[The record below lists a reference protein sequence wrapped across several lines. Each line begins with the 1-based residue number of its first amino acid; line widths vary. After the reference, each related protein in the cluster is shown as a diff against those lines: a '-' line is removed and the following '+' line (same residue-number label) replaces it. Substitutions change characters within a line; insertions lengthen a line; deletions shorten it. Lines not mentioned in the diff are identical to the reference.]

1 MRPLRFWT
9 VTSLLFVLAMGYLF
23 YTAPLPLAAAAS
35 AQKTYSTHD
44 AMSMLAME
52 NDVTRTLY
60 TKAIVGAG
68 KARGL
73 AFSEHWADPEVVA
86 GPLPALFLRGVAE
99 ELHASDV
106 PLGLYLG
113 SDFPI
118 ESSNQFQGKQAD
130 AFSLMRE
137 SLEPQFLYDELTKE
151 TIGMYP
157 DIASAPA
164 CVSCHNEHER
174 TTKSDWELGDLMGAT
189 TWSYPGDSITTDE
202 LVAMLKMY
210 RSGVANVW
218 GRYLAEIQALSP
230 SVRPEIGSQW
240 PSQGNFIPDAAT
252 FQDSVA
258 RLASVQLMHHMLYQ
272 HD

>member
-1 MRPLRFWT
+1 MKPFRFWAIA
-9 VTSLLFVLAMGYLF
+9 SMLFVLALGYLF
-23 YTAPLPLAAAAS
+23 YTAPVPLAAAAS
-35 AQKTYSTHD
+35 AQKTYSTRE
-44 AMSMLAME
+44 AMAMLALE

-73 AFSEHWADPEVVA
+73 SFSEQWADPEVVA

-99 ELHASDV
+99 ELHTSEL

-130 AFSLMRE
+130 AFSRMRE
-137 SLEPQFLYDELTKE
+137 SLEPQFLFDELTQE

-157 DIASAPA
+157 DFASAPA

-189 TWSYPGDSITTDE
+189 TWSYPGDSVTTDE
-202 LVAMLKMY
+202 LVDMLKMY
-210 RSGVANVW
+210 RTGVANVW
-218 GRYLAEIQALSP
+218 GRYLAEIQALDP
-230 SVRPEIGSQW
+230 MVQPEIGSQW
-240 PSQGNFIPDAAT
+240 PSQGHFIPDAAT

-258 RLASVQLMHHMLYQ
+258 LLSSLHLMSHILHE
-272 HD
+272 DD

>member
-1 MRPLRFWT
+1 MSPVRFWS
-9 VTSLLFVLAMGYLF
+9 VTALLFVLAMGYLF
-23 YTAPLPLAAAAS
+23 YTAPVPLTAEES
-35 AQKTYSTHD
+35 AKKTYSTRE
-44 AMSMLAME
+44 AMAMLALE

-73 AFSEHWADPEVVA
+73 AFSEQWADPEVVA

-99 ELHASDV
+99 ELHASEV

-130 AFSLMRE
+130 AFSRMRE
-137 SLEPQFLYDELTKE
+137 SLEPQFLFDDLTNE
-151 TIGMYP
+151 TVGMYP
-157 DIASAPA
+157 DFASAPA

-174 TTKSDWELGDLMGAT
+174 TTKSDWKLGDLMGAT

-210 RSGVANVW
+210 RTGVANVW
-218 GRYLAEIQALSP
+218 GRYLAEIQSLDPAF
-230 SVRPEIGSQW
+230 RPEIGSQW
-240 PSQGNFIPDAAT
+240 PSHGNFVPDAAT

-258 RLASVQLMHHMLYQ
+258 RLASVQLMNYMLHQ